1 MAGDIQALR
10 ELGLVTW
17 EGQGPS
23 DPRALSATALIYCK
37 GLLPNSLQ

>member
-23 DPRALSATALIYCK
+23 DPRASWRLR
-37 GLLPNSLQ
+37 